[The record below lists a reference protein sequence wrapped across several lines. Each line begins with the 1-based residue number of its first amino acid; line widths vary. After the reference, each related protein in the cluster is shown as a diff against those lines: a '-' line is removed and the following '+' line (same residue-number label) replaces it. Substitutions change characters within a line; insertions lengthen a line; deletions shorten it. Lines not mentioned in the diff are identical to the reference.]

1 MLSNANRQLKYSDA
15 AIRVSNLSKVYH
27 IYGRPEDRL
36 KQSVMPRL
44 QRRIGLQPKKYHNE
58 FWALKDISFEVE
70 KGKTIGIIGSNGA
83 GKSTLLQIICGTLSP
98 SFGSVETSGRVA
110 ALLELGSGFNP
121 EFTGREN
128 VYMNGSIL
136 GLTKKEIDERFNEIE
151 SFAEIGDF
159 IDQQVKIY
167 SSGMYVRLAF
177 AVIAHVDAEILIID
191 EALAVGDALFTQ
203 KCMRFIRKFQKEGT
217 LIFVS
222 HDTATIQNL
231 CEQAIWLSSGEI
243 KALGTSKSVTE
254 DYLHHTLQG
263 SYGDKYKLNKIRK
276 NGVQNQRS
284 QLSQDDELLF
294 ACNYKTK
301 NQVEN
306 RIDTASGWQTGN
318 GKIIEVFIENLNT
331 KNERSNLF
339 MGGEKIRLNIVAV
352 ANKPIDKPIIGF
364 IWRDRLGQEL
374 FGENTLPISTTSP
387 MNLQAGDCVTAQFD
401 FIMPMLPNGE
411 YSVNVAFSDGTLYDH
426 VHHHWINDALIV
438 TVSSSEVRWGLV
450 GIRFKQIIL
459 ERKNG

>member
-1 MLSNANRQLKYSDA
+1 MLSNTNSQLQHDGV

-27 IYGRPEDRL
+27 IYDRPEDRL
-36 KQSVMPRL
+36 KQSVIPRL

-58 FWALKDISFEVE
+58 FWALKDVSFEVE

-98 SFGSVETSGRVA
+98 SFGSVETCGRVA

-136 GLTKKEIDERFNEIE
+136 GLTKKEIDERFGEIE
-151 SFAEIGDF
+151 SFAEIGNF

-177 AVIAHVDAEILIID
+177 AVIAHVDAEILVID
-191 EALAVGDALFTQ
+191 EALAVGDAQFTQ
-203 KCMRFIRKFQKEGT
+203 KCMRFIRRFQKEGT

-231 CEQAIWLSSGEI
+231 CEKAIWLSSGEI
-243 KALGTSKSVTE
+243 KALDTSKSVSE

-263 SYGDKYKLNKIRK
+263 SYGDKFKLNKIRK
-276 NGVQNQRS
+276 NKFQDQRS

-294 ACNYKTK
+294 ACDYKTK
-301 NQVEN
+301 NQVKN
-306 RIDTASGWQTGN
+306 QIDTASGWQTGN

-339 MGGEKIRLNIVAV
+339 MGGEKIRLNIIAV

-374 FGENTLPISTTSP
+374 FGENTLPTTTTSP

-401 FIMPMLPNGE
+401 FILPMLPNGE
-411 YSVNVAFSDGTLYDH
+411 YSVNAAFADGTLYDH
-426 VHHHWINDALIV
+426 IQHHWINDALIV

-450 GIRFKQIIL
+450 GIPFKQIIM